1 MGWVLDKTIPDI
13 YTDDTVQ
20 DNLHTC
26 FEAPY
31 PSAFWYVNQTNDD
44 VIHLGEL
51 DYVTPCFRPPYPS
64 AFWYPFNYDVIH
76 GGELDYTKMGAFMAA
91 KKLRRVTLPM
101 SLTSIGEYSFAESG
115 LKRVTI
121 PNDETTYYSTSFPPN
136 CIITGGHLI
145 EP

>member
-1 MGWVLDKTIPDI
+1 MGWVLDTTIPDI
-13 YTDDTVQ
+13 YTEDTVQ
-20 DNLHTC
+20 GNLHTC
-26 FEAPY
+26 FEAPF
-31 PSAFWYVNQTNDD
+31 PSVFWYVNQEQND

-51 DYVTPCFRPPYPS
+51 SYYTPCFEPSYPS
-64 AFWYPFNYDVIH
+64 ILWYVDNNDVVH

-91 KKLRRVTLPM
+91 KKLRKVTLPM
-101 SLTSIGEYSFAESG
+101 SLVSIGEYAFAESS

>member
-1 MGWVLDKTIPDI
+1 MGWVLDTTIPDI
-13 YTDDTVQ
+13 YTKDTVQ
-20 DNLHTC
+20 GNLHTC
-26 FEAPY
+26 FEAPF
-31 PSAFWYVNQTNDD
+31 PSVFWYVNQEQND

-51 DYVTPCFRPPYPS
+51 SYYTPCFEPSYPS
-64 AFWYPFNYDVIH
+64 ILWYVDNNDVVH

-91 KKLRRVTLPM
+91 KKLRKVTLPM
-101 SLTSIGEYSFAESG
+101 SLVSIGEYAFAESS

>member
-1 MGWVLDKTIPDI
+1 MGWVLNTSIPDI
-13 YTDDTVQ
+13 YTEDTVQ
-20 DNLHTC
+20 GNLHTC

-31 PSAFWYVNQTNDD
+31 PSIFWYVNQEQND
-44 VIHLGEL
+44 ITHLGEL
-51 DYVTPCFRPPYPS
+51 SYYTPCFEPTYPS
-64 AFWYPFNYDVIH
+64 IFWYVDNNDIIH

-91 KKLRRVTLPM
+91 KKLRRITLPM

-121 PNDETTYYSTSFPPN
+121 PNEETTYYPTSFPPN